1 VARHRSA
8 GVTLALRVALARP
21 EFALDVTCELPAQG
35 ITGLFGRSGSGKT
48 TLLRCI
54 AGLER
59 RARAQIRFNDEV
71 WQDSGRFIP
80 AHRRAIGYVF
90 QESSLFPHLDVR
102 GNLEFGLHRVPPA
115 QRRLD
120 LDQAVALLDLSRLLQ
135 HRSSRLSGGERQRV
149 AIARAL
155 LTSPQLLLMDEPLS
169 NLDQASKAEIL
180 PHLERLRDQSAI
192 PIIYVS
198 HALGE
203 IMRLADHLLLL
214 EAGRVRAV
222 GPLQQLLARS
232 DLPLG
237 QLEDG
242 GCVFDAVVEEHDPHY
257 HLTYVRIG
265 AGRLA
270 VSLRHTAIG
279 ERVRVRIDARDVS
292 LALVPPQLS
301 SISNILPAKVLA
313 LSDDHDRAQTLVRLE
328 LGAEPLLARI
338 TRRSAVQLG
347 IAPGMQLYAQVKS
360 VALMDGS
367 APWGT

>member
-1 VARHRSA
+1 
-8 GVTLALRVALARP
+8 VTLALRVALALP
-21 EFALDVTCELPAQG
+21 TFALDVTCDIPTQG

-59 RARAQIRFNDEV
+59 TARAQIEFNGEL
-71 WQDSGRFIP
+71 WQDAGRFLP
-80 AHRRAIGYVF
+80 THRRAVGYVF

-102 GNLEFGLHRVPPA
+102 GNLEFGLRRVPAP
-115 QRRLD
+115 QRRLGF
-120 LDQAVALLDLSRLLQ
+120 DQAVALLDLSALLRQ
-135 HRSSRLSGGERQRV
+135 RAPRLSGGERQRV

-169 NLDQASKAEIL
+169 NLDQSSKAEIL
-180 PHLERLRDQSAI
+180 PHLERLRDSLAI

-203 IMRLADHLLLL
+203 VMRLADHLVLL
-214 EAGRVRAV
+214 EAGRVRAA

-237 QLEDG
+237 HFEDS
-242 GCVFDAVVEEHDPHY
+242 GCVFDAVIEEHDPSY

-270 VSLRHTAIG
+270 VSLKQAPIG
-279 ERVRVRIDARDVS
+279 HRVRVRIDARDVS
-292 LALVPPQLS
+292 LALKPPELT
-301 SISNILPAKVLA
+301 SIINILPAKVLA
-313 LSDDHDRAQTLVRLE
+313 VSDDRDPAQTLVRLE
-328 LGAEPLLARI
+328 LATEPLLARI

-347 IAPGMQLYAQVKS
+347 IAPGMLLYAQVKS
-360 VALMDGS
+360 VALMESS
-367 APWGT
+367 AP

>member
-1 VARHRSA
+1 M
-8 GVTLALRVALARP
+8 TLALRVALALP
-21 EFALDVTCELPAQG
+21 TFALDVTCDIPTQG

-59 RARAQIRFNDEV
+59 TARAQIEFNGEL
-71 WQDSGRFIP
+71 WQDAGRFLP
-80 AHRRAIGYVF
+80 THRRAVGYVF

-102 GNLEFGLHRVPPA
+102 GNLEFGLRRVPAP
-115 QRRLD
+115 QRRLGFD
-120 LDQAVALLDLSRLLQ
+120 EAVALLDLSALLRQ
-135 HRSSRLSGGERQRV
+135 RAPRLSGGERQRV

-169 NLDQASKAEIL
+169 NLDQSSKAEIL
-180 PHLERLRDQSAI
+180 PHLERLRDSLAI

-203 IMRLADHLLLL
+203 VMRLADHLVLL
-214 EAGRVRAV
+214 EAGRVRAA

-237 QLEDG
+237 HFEDS
-242 GCVFDAVVEEHDPHY
+242 GCVFDAVIEQHDPSY

-270 VSLRHTAIG
+270 VSLKQAPIG
-279 ERVRVRIDARDVS
+279 HRVRVRIDARDVS
-292 LALVPPQLS
+292 LALKPPELT
-301 SISNILPAKVLA
+301 SIINILPAKVLA
-313 LSDDHDRAQTLVRLE
+313 VSDDRDPAQTLVRLE
-328 LGAEPLLARI
+328 LATEPLLARI

-347 IAPGMQLYAQVKS
+347 IAPGMLLYAQVKS
-360 VALMDGS
+360 VALMESS
-367 APWGT
+367 AP

>member
-1 VARHRSA
+1 
-8 GVTLALRVALARP
+8 VTLALRVALALP
-21 EFALDVTCELPAQG
+21 TFALDVTCDIPTQG

-59 RARAQIRFNDEV
+59 TARAQIEFNGEL
-71 WQDSGRFIP
+71 WQDAGRFLP
-80 AHRRAIGYVF
+80 THRRAVGYVF

-102 GNLEFGLHRVPPA
+102 GNLEFGLRRVPAP
-115 QRRLD
+115 QRRLGFD
-120 LDQAVALLDLSRLLQ
+120 EAVALLDLSALLR
-135 HRSSRLSGGERQRV
+135 HRAPRLSGGERQRV

-169 NLDQASKAEIL
+169 NLDQSSKAEIL
-180 PHLERLRDQSAI
+180 PHLERLRDSLAI

-203 IMRLADHLLLL
+203 VMRLADHLVLL
-214 EAGRVRAV
+214 EAGRVRAA

-237 QLEDG
+237 HFEDS
-242 GCVFDAVVEEHDPHY
+242 GCVFDAVIEEHDPSY

-270 VSLRHTAIG
+270 VSLKQAPIG
-279 ERVRVRIDARDVS
+279 HRVRVRIDARDVS
-292 LALVPPQLS
+292 LALKPPELT
-301 SISNILPAKVLA
+301 SIINILPAKVLA
-313 LSDDHDRAQTLVRLE
+313 VSDDRDPAQTLVRLE
-328 LGAEPLLARI
+328 LATEPLLARI

-347 IAPGMQLYAQVKS
+347 IAPGMLLYAQVKS
-360 VALMDGS
+360 VALMESS
-367 APWGT
+367 AP

>member
-1 VARHRSA
+1 
-8 GVTLALRVALARP
+8 VTLALSVALARP
-21 EFALDVTCELPAQG
+21 GFALDVSCEIPARG

-59 RARAQIRFNDEV
+59 AARARIEFDGET
-71 WQDSGRFIP
+71 WQDGSRFVAP
-80 AHRRAIGYVF
+80 HRRAIGYVF

-102 GNLEFGLHRVPPA
+102 GNLEFGLKRVPAA
-115 QRRLD
+115 QRRLGFD
-120 LDQAVALLDLSRLLQ
+120 EAVSLLDLSGLLLQ
-135 HRSSRLSGGERQRV
+135 RAPRLSGGERQRV

-169 NLDQASKAEIL
+169 NLDQGSRAEIL

-203 IMRLADHLLLL
+203 VMRLADHLVLL
-214 EAGRVRAV
+214 EAGRVRAA
-222 GPLQQLLARS
+222 GPLQQLLARG
-232 DLPLG
+232 DLGLG
-237 QLEDG
+237 HLEDG
-242 GCVFDAVVEEHDPHY
+242 GCVFDAVVEEHDPAY

-270 VSLRHTAIG
+270 ISLRQAAIG
-279 ERVRVRIDARDVS
+279 DRVRVRIDARDVS
-292 LALVPPQLS
+292 LALKPPELT
-301 SISNILPAKVLA
+301 SIINILPARVIA
-313 LSDDHDRAQTLVRLE
+313 LGDDHDPAQTLVRLD
-328 LGAEPLLARI
+328 LGSEPLLARI

-347 IAPGMQLYAQVKS
+347 ITPGMLLFAQVKS
-360 VALMDGS
+360 VALMQAS

>member
-1 VARHRSA
+1 
-8 GVTLALRVALARP
+8 VTLALRVALALP
-21 EFALDVTCELPAQG
+21 TFALDVTCDIPTQG

-59 RARAQIRFNDEV
+59 TARAQIEFNGEL
-71 WQDSGRFIP
+71 WQDAGRFLP
-80 AHRRAIGYVF
+80 THRRAVGYVF

-102 GNLEFGLHRVPPA
+102 GNLEFGLRRVPAP
-115 QRRLD
+115 QRRLGFD
-120 LDQAVALLDLSRLLQ
+120 EAVALLDLSALLRQ
-135 HRSSRLSGGERQRV
+135 RAPRLSGGERQRV

-169 NLDQASKAEIL
+169 NLDQSSKAEIL
-180 PHLERLRDQSAI
+180 PHLERLRDSLAI

-203 IMRLADHLLLL
+203 VMRLADHLVLL
-214 EAGRVRAV
+214 EAGRVRAA

-237 QLEDG
+237 HFEDS
-242 GCVFDAVVEEHDPHY
+242 GCVFDAVIEEHDPSY

-270 VSLRHTAIG
+270 VSLKQAPIG
-279 ERVRVRIDARDVS
+279 HRVRVRIDARDVS
-292 LALVPPQLS
+292 LALKPPELT
-301 SISNILPAKVLA
+301 SIINILPAKVLA
-313 LSDDHDRAQTLVRLE
+313 VSDDRDPAQTLVRLE
-328 LGAEPLLARI
+328 LATEPLLARI

-347 IAPGMQLYAQVKS
+347 IAPGMLLYAQVKG
-360 VALMDGS
+360 VALMESS
-367 APWGT
+367 AP

>member
-1 VARHRSA
+1 M
-8 GVTLALRVALARP
+8 TLALRVALALP
-21 EFALDVTCELPAQG
+21 TFALDVTCDIPTQG

-59 RARAQIRFNDEV
+59 TARAQIEFNGEL
-71 WQDSGRFIP
+71 WQDDGRFLP
-80 AHRRAIGYVF
+80 THRRAVGYVF

-102 GNLEFGLHRVPPA
+102 GNLEFGLRRVPPP
-115 QRRLD
+115 QRRLGFD
-120 LDQAVALLDLSRLLQ
+120 EAVALLDLSALLRQ
-135 HRSSRLSGGERQRV
+135 RAPRLSGGERQRV

-169 NLDQASKAEIL
+169 NLDQSSKAEIL
-180 PHLERLRDQSAI
+180 PHLERLRDSLAI

-203 IMRLADHLLLL
+203 VMRLADHLVLL
-214 EAGRVRAV
+214 EAGRVRAA

-237 QLEDG
+237 HFEDS
-242 GCVFDAVVEEHDPHY
+242 GCVFDAVIEEHDPSY

-270 VSLRHTAIG
+270 VSLKQAPIG
-279 ERVRVRIDARDVS
+279 HRVRVRIDARDVS
-292 LALVPPQLS
+292 LALKPPELT
-301 SISNILPAKVLA
+301 SIINILPAKVLA
-313 LSDDHDRAQTLVRLE
+313 VSDDRDPAQTLVRLE
-328 LGAEPLLARI
+328 LATEPLLARI

-347 IAPGMQLYAQVKS
+347 IAPGMLLYAQVKS
-360 VALMDGS
+360 VALMESS
-367 APWGT
+367 AP

>member
-1 VARHRSA
+1 M
-8 GVTLALRVALARP
+8 TLALRVALALP
-21 EFALDVTCELPAQG
+21 TFALDVTCDIPTQG

-59 RARAQIRFNDEV
+59 TARAQIEFNGEL
-71 WQDSGRFIP
+71 WQDAGRFLP
-80 AHRRAIGYVF
+80 THRRAVGYVF

-102 GNLEFGLHRVPPA
+102 GNLEFGLRRVPPP
-115 QRRLD
+115 QRRLGF
-120 LDQAVALLDLSRLLQ
+120 DQAVALLDLSALLQ
-135 HRSSRLSGGERQRV
+135 QRAPRLSGGERQRV

-169 NLDQASKAEIL
+169 NLDQSSKAEIL
-180 PHLERLRDQSAI
+180 PHLERLRDSLAI

-203 IMRLADHLLLL
+203 VMRLADHLVLL
-214 EAGRVRAV
+214 EAGRVRAA

-237 QLEDG
+237 HFEDS
-242 GCVFDAVVEEHDPHY
+242 GCVFDAVIEEHDPSY

-270 VSLRHTAIG
+270 VSLKQAPIG
-279 ERVRVRIDARDVS
+279 HRVRVRIDARDVS
-292 LALVPPQLS
+292 LALKPPELT
-301 SISNILPAKVLA
+301 SIINILPAKVLA
-313 LSDDHDRAQTLVRLE
+313 VSDDRDPAQTLVRLE
-328 LGAEPLLARI
+328 LATEPLLARI

-347 IAPGMQLYAQVKS
+347 IAPGMLLYAQVKS
-360 VALMDGS
+360 VALMESS
-367 APWGT
+367 AP

>member
-1 VARHRSA
+1 M
-8 GVTLALRVALARP
+8 TLALRVALALP
-21 EFALDVTCELPAQG
+21 TFALDVTCDIPTQG

-59 RARAQIRFNDEV
+59 TARAQIEFNGEL
-71 WQDSGRFIP
+71 WQDHGRFLP
-80 AHRRAIGYVF
+80 THRRAVGYVF

-102 GNLEFGLHRVPPA
+102 GNLEFGLRRVPAP
-115 QRRLD
+115 QRRLGFD
-120 LDQAVALLDLSRLLQ
+120 EAVALLDLSALLRQ
-135 HRSSRLSGGERQRV
+135 RAPRLSGGERQRV

-169 NLDQASKAEIL
+169 NLDQSSKAEIL
-180 PHLERLRDQSAI
+180 PHLERLRDSLAI

-203 IMRLADHLLLL
+203 VMRLADHLVLL
-214 EAGRVRAV
+214 EAGRVRAA

-237 QLEDG
+237 HFEDS
-242 GCVFDAVVEEHDPHY
+242 GCVFDAVIEEHDPSY

-270 VSLRHTAIG
+270 VSLKQAPIG
-279 ERVRVRIDARDVS
+279 HRVRVRIDARDVS
-292 LALVPPQLS
+292 LALKPPELT
-301 SISNILPAKVLA
+301 SIINILPAKVLA
-313 LSDDHDRAQTLVRLE
+313 VSDDRDPAQTLVRLE
-328 LGAEPLLARI
+328 LATEPLLARI

-347 IAPGMQLYAQVKS
+347 IAPGMLLYAQVKG
-360 VALMDGS
+360 VALMESS
-367 APWGT
+367 AP

>member
-1 VARHRSA
+1 M
-8 GVTLALRVALARP
+8 TLALRVALALP
-21 EFALDVTCELPAQG
+21 TFALDVTCDIPTQG

-59 RARAQIRFNDEV
+59 TARAQIEFNGEL
-71 WQDSGRFIP
+71 WQDAGRFLP
-80 AHRRAIGYVF
+80 THRRAVGYVF

-102 GNLEFGLHRVPPA
+102 GNLEFGLRRVPAP
-115 QRRLD
+115 QRRLGFD
-120 LDQAVALLDLSRLLQ
+120 EAVALLDLSALLRQ
-135 HRSSRLSGGERQRV
+135 RAPRLSGGERQRV

-169 NLDQASKAEIL
+169 NLDQSSKAEIL
-180 PHLERLRDQSAI
+180 PHLERLRDSLAI

-203 IMRLADHLLLL
+203 VMRLADHLVLL
-214 EAGRVRAV
+214 EAGRVRAA

-237 QLEDG
+237 HFEDS
-242 GCVFDAVVEEHDPHY
+242 GCVFDAVIEEHDPSY

-270 VSLRHTAIG
+270 VSLKQAPIG
-279 ERVRVRIDARDVS
+279 HRVRVRIDARDVS
-292 LALVPPQLS
+292 LALKPPELT
-301 SISNILPAKVLA
+301 SIINILPAKVLA
-313 LSDDHDRAQTLVRLE
+313 VSDDRDPAQTLVRLE
-328 LGAEPLLARI
+328 LATEPLLARI

-347 IAPGMQLYAQVKS
+347 IAPGMLLYAQVKS
-360 VALMDGS
+360 VALMESS
-367 APWGT
+367 AP

>member
-1 VARHRSA
+1 M
-8 GVTLALRVALARP
+8 TLALRVALALP
-21 EFALDVTCELPAQG
+21 TFALDVTCDIPTQG

-59 RARAQIRFNDEV
+59 TARAQIEFNGEL
-71 WQDSGRFIP
+71 WQDAGRFLP
-80 AHRRAIGYVF
+80 THRRAVGYVF

-102 GNLEFGLHRVPPA
+102 GNLEFGLRRVPAP
-115 QRRLD
+115 QRRLGF
-120 LDQAVALLDLSRLLQ
+120 DQAVALLDLSALLR
-135 HRSSRLSGGERQRV
+135 HRAPRLSGGERQRV

-169 NLDQASKAEIL
+169 NLDQSSKAEIL
-180 PHLERLRDQSAI
+180 PHLERLRDSLAI

-203 IMRLADHLLLL
+203 VMRLADHLVLL
-214 EAGRVRAV
+214 EAGRVRAA

-237 QLEDG
+237 HFEDS
-242 GCVFDAVVEEHDPHY
+242 GCVFDAVIEEHDPSY

-270 VSLRHTAIG
+270 VSLKQAPIG
-279 ERVRVRIDARDVS
+279 HRVRVRIDARDVS
-292 LALVPPQLS
+292 LALKPPELT
-301 SISNILPAKVLA
+301 SIINILPAKVLA
-313 LSDDHDRAQTLVRLE
+313 VSDDRDPAQTLVRLE
-328 LGAEPLLARI
+328 LATEPLLARI

-347 IAPGMQLYAQVKS
+347 IAPGMLLYAQVKS
-360 VALMDGS
+360 VALMESS
-367 APWGT
+367 AP